1 MQWVALGT
9 QSSIYTRTARA
20 RCWPVTSVIPGIHP
34 SDGPSHT
41 IMLSNKIV
49 PFLSSTPNTTDFIHA
64 SRWPH
69 PSPGFLLAGHKS
81 RSQWES
87 GDSQQFCAME
97 RSGDP
102 LPSDL
107 QVSGRSPR
115 SARGRSGPA
124 TSWREPRLILTASSQ
139 AGGRQQPAACVCKES
154 ESEPVTA
161 AAAAAV
167 LCQHSLQSGVSWRRP
182 SGSFACHGPTIPLAT
197 HPVHLTGIHSDFS
210 RCIFHHHGKL
220 VVVMSHFLISLIY
233 TS

>member
-1 MQWVALGT
+1 MASPVSGVSIGRTQIPQPMRVRGFTTILCDGT
-9 QSSIYTRTARA
+9 FR
-20 RCWPVTSVIPGIHP
+20 
-34 SDGPSHT
+34 
-41 IMLSNKIV
+41 
-49 PFLSSTPNTTDFIHA
+49 
-64 SRWPH
+64 
-69 PSPGFLLAGHKS
+69 
-81 RSQWES
+81 
-87 GDSQQFCAME
+87 
-97 RSGDP
+97 DP

-220 VVVMSHFLISLIY
+220 VVFMSYLLISLI
-233 TS
+233 